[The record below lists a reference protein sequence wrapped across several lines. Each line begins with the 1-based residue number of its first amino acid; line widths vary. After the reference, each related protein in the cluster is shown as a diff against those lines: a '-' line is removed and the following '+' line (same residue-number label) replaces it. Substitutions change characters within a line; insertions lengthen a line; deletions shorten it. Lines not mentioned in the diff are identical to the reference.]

1 LDPAS
6 HVIFGRTLVALD
18 DGRLGRRAAIAAVA
32 GALAPDVDAVLMPVG
47 WDIYLRAHEVGTH
60 SIAGSLP
67 GAIIVGILV
76 HHFATRRRRVAGFRI
91 SEEPRISR
99 IAGHPVAPIAAA
111 WIGSLS
117 HLLLDVLS
125 GATIQPGWPLFAGKI
140 SVPLFAMADPYA
152 IAIFAGGGLA
162 HAARRRSHRVT
173 AAGVLA
179 ATTAFFLIKAALL
192 AAALSAPLP
201 SSHTV
206 TSTQVVEA
214 RWGTLHEWQVFD
226 RAAGTLRQWRVDV
239 AGRQTLLFERPVPPT
254 ESGLV
259 HDSRRL
265 TTVRNFLAVHDLNF
279 AVEVANPE
287 GTQVLWS
294 DIRFCRADRR
304 GQANL
309 TPIDCALWFG
319 GLFDRRG
326 QVIRELVKVGGWLQT
341 RAPAR

>member
-1 LDPAS
+1 M
-6 HVIFGRTLVALD
+6 
-18 DGRLGRRAAIAAVA
+18 A
-32 GALAPDVDAVLMPVG
+32 GALVPDVDAALMPVG

-67 GAIIVGILV
+67 GAILVGLLV
-76 HHFATRRRRVAGFRI
+76 HYFATRRHRVGG
-91 SEEPRISR
+91 SR
-99 IAGHPVAPIAAA
+99 ITEESRIRRSAGHPAAPIAAA

-125 GATIQPGWPLFAGKI
+125 GAAIQPGWPLIGGKI
-140 SVPLFAMADPYA
+140 SVPLSAMADPYA

-162 HAARRRSHRVT
+162 LAARRRSERAT

-179 ATTAFFLIKAALL
+179 ATTAFFLIKAALS
-192 AAALSAPLP
+192 AAALSASLP
-201 SSHTV
+201 SSNAA
-206 TSTQVVEA
+206 TSTRVVEA
-214 RWGTLHEWQVFD
+214 RWGTLHEWHVFD
-226 RAAGTLRQWRVDV
+226 RAAGSLRQWRVDV
-239 AGRQTLLFERPVPPT
+239 VGHQTLVFERPVPRT

-265 TTVRNFLAVHDLNF
+265 TTVRNFLSVHDLNF
-279 AVEVANPE
+279 AVEVPDPD
-287 GTQVLWS
+287 GMQVLWS
-294 DIRFCRADRR
+294 DIRFCRA
-304 GQANL
+304 GQQGRANA

-326 QVIRELVKVGGWLQT
+326 QAIKELVKVGGWLQT